1 MATDGGR
8 YDVEVLRRRRIAV
21 YWQEESSEVRRCSWF
36 VKGSMDVRYIP
47 YEENIATMLEVSTEN
62 EERSFIRIVPP
73 RKKTDISKCF
83 KLLK

>member
-8 YDVEVLRRRRIAV
+8 YDVEVLRRRRMAV
-21 YWQEESSEVRRCSWF
+21 YWHEESSEVRRCSWF

-62 EERSFIRIVPP
+62 NMSLRARG
-73 RKKTDISKCF
+73 
-83 KLLK
+83 

>member
-8 YDVEVLRRRRIAV
+8 YDVEVLRRRRMAV

-62 EERSFIRIVPP
+62 DMSLRARGRQE
-73 RKKTDISKCF
+73 
-83 KLLK
+83 LKSGP

>member
-62 EERSFIRIVPP
+62 DMILRARGRRE
-73 RKKTDISKCF
+73 
-83 KLLK
+83 LKSGPL

>member
-62 EERSFIRIVPP
+62 DTSLRARGRRE
-73 RKKTDISKCF
+73 
-83 KLLK
+83 LKSGRL